1 MNNAFIIILSIL
13 GISVLLSYYI
23 VLRPW
28 QKDDTINYF
37 NHPFW
42 YGINSNIVKMLSIF
56 QIFAVI
62 GFLVGILYWIKT
74 PPQTGIMSNNY
85 ILFTVLS
92 VFLISAI
99 FWPFATYYKIKWLV
113 VLSLIITA
121 ICSILMLAGSIEDIN
136 AKWYIVLSFIFLCIT
151 TVLGDAVLWNANY
164 IKKNNLFKI

>member
-1 MNNAFIIILSIL
+1 M
-13 GISVLLSYYI
+13 ISV
-23 VLRPW
+23 
-28 QKDDTINYF
+28 
-37 NHPFW
+37 
-42 YGINSNIVKMLSIF
+42 F

-62 GFLVGILYWIKT
+62 GFLVGILYWIKI

-85 ILFTVLS
+85 VLFTVLS
-92 VFLISAI
+92 IFLISAI
-99 FWPFATYYKIKWLV
+99 IWPFATYFKIKWLV

-164 IKKNNLFKI
+164 IKKNNL